1 MDLQLKGKTVLVTG
15 ASKGIGLACARA
27 FAREGA
33 KPTLVSRNA
42 EALAAAAKAL
52 EADTGIEARVI
63 AADLSKSDAQKRV
76 AGEAADT
83 DILVNNAGAIP
94 GGNLEQVDEARWR
107 EAWDLKL
114 FGYINLTRLVLPRM
128 LARKSGVICN
138 VIGMAGHSPRYDYVA
153 GGAANA
159 AIYAFT
165 NAVGGASP
173 KDGVRVFGVS
183 PGATRTDRIMTLTK
197 QRAKTLLGD
206 ESRWE
211 ELFLDLPFGRLMTA
225 DEAANVVVFGCS
237 GAASYLSGTVIN
249 LDGGQV
255 NAPAKR

>member
-33 KPTLVSRNA
+33 RPTLVSRSA

-52 EADTGIEARVI
+52 KAETGIEARVI

-76 AGEAADT
+76 AEEAGDA

-114 FGYINLTRLVLPRM
+114 FGYINLT
-128 LARKSGVICN
+128 
-138 VIGMAGHSPRYDYVA
+138 
-153 GGAANA
+153 
-159 AIYAFT
+159 
-165 NAVGGASP
+165 
-173 KDGVRVFGVS
+173 
-183 PGATRTDRIMTLTK
+183 
-197 QRAKTLLGD
+197 
-206 ESRWE
+206 
-211 ELFLDLPFGRLMTA
+211 
-225 DEAANVVVFGCS
+225 
-237 GAASYLSGTVIN
+237 
-249 LDGGQV
+249 
-255 NAPAKR
+255 